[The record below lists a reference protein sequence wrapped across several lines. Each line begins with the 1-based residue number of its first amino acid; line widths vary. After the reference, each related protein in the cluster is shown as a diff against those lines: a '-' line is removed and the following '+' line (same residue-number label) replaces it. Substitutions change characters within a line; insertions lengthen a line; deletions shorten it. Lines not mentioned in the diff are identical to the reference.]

1 MAQPPVTV
9 LLPVYNA
16 ERFLAEAIDSILHQ
30 TFTDFEFLIVDDGST
45 DDSLKIIHSYADQRI
60 ILVRNETNLGITAT
74 LNKGI
79 ELAKGGLIA
88 RMDADDISYP
98 ERLQKQFDYLNQ
110 HPDCAMVST
119 LARVITEDK
128 QTVYIDKTNSNYFYY
143 NLTFCSP
150 IYHSSVMYRK
160 AAVQDVGMYTVPYS
174 EDFELFW
181 LLSRKYKIYN
191 LPEVLLDYRDNPQ
204 SLHQVTKRNEYTEA
218 AFNQTTRNL
227 HFYAGESYT
236 LSKDYVKC
244 LQYDVGPISKQK
256 NIGSIV
262 KCLRELE
269 FITERIITT
278 ENVNRDI
285 RSIRDAALYKRRFT
299 LSLILK
305 QFPRSKSVLLLLRLG
320 EFGILLNRLKYF
332 IKRKM
337 CL

>member
-1 MAQPPVTV
+1 MSPSVTV
-9 LLPVYNA
+9 LMPVYNA
-16 ERFLAEAIDSILHQ
+16 ERFLSEAIDSILQQ

-45 DDSLKIIHSYADQRI
+45 DRSLEIINSYTDPRI
-60 ILVRNETNLGITAT
+60 RLIQNSANLGITTSLNNGIT
-74 LNKGI
+74 L
-79 ELAKGGLIA
+79 ARASLIA

-98 ERLQKQFDYLNQ
+98 ERLRKQYDYFTL
-110 HPDCAMVST
+110 HHDCVLLST

-128 QTVYIDKTNSNYFYY
+128 QTLYIDKTNSNYFYY

-150 IYHSSVMYRK
+150 IYHPSVMYRK
-160 AAVQDVGMYTVPYS
+160 TAVQDVGMYTVHYS

-204 SLHQVTKRNEYTEA
+204 SLHQVTKRNEYAEA

-244 LQYDVGPISKQK
+244 FQYDVGPLSKQK

-285 RSIRDAALYKRRFT
+285 RSIREAALYKRRFT

-337 CL
+337 RL

>member
-1 MAQPPVTV
+1 MVQPSVTV
-9 LLPVYNA
+9 LMPVYNA
-16 ERFLAEAIDSILHQ
+16 ERFLSEAIDSILHQ
-30 TFTDFEFLIVDDGST
+30 TFTNFEFLIIDDGST
-45 DDSLKIIHSYADQRI
+45 DSSLKIINSYRDQRI
-60 ILVRNETNLGITAT
+60 ILVRNETNLGITAS

-79 ELAKGGLIA
+79 DLARAHLIA

-98 ERLQKQFDYLNQ
+98 ERLQKQYDYLKQ
-110 HPDCAMVST
+110 HPDSALVSA

-128 QTVYIDKTNSNYFYY
+128 QTVYIDKTNSNYYYY

-191 LPEVLLDYRDNPQ
+191 LPEVLLDYRDNSQ
-204 SLHQVTKRNEYTEA
+204 SLHQVTKKKEYAEA
-218 AFNQTTRNL
+218 AFKQTTRNI
-227 HFYAGESYT
+227 HFYAGENYT
-236 LSKDYVKC
+236 VLKDYVKC
-244 LQYDVGPISKQK
+244 FQYDVEPLSKQK
-256 NIGSIV
+256 KISSIV

-269 FITERIITT
+269 FITERIIIT

-285 RSIRDAALYKRRFT
+285 RSIREAALYKRRFT
-299 LSLILK
+299 LSLILR

-320 EFGILLNRLKYF
+320 EFGMLLNRLKYF
-332 IKRKM
+332 LKRKIR
-337 CL
+337 L